1 MLCVAHGFIFGKK
14 SIFTFF
20 LFCRRAEAPAPAV
33 VKYEQFE
40 EGLRSQ
46 QLLKSEPQLAS
57 SFTEYKTERE
67 EEEEEEEE
75 EDRERTEKEEE
86 ERERSEENEEQT
98 GQKEQDS
105 GLRIKTELLGADYA
119 QIPSVCSPPPPPV
132 ASPHSGDG
140 ITEND
145 TQLNIKSEQLQAP
158 GQTDFTKEVF

>member
-1 MLCVAHGFIFGKK
+1 M
-14 SIFTFF
+14 
-20 LFCRRAEAPAPAV
+20 FCRRAEAPGPAV

-67 EEEEEEEE
+67 EEEE
-75 EDRERTEKEEE
+75 DREREEEKEE
-86 ERERSEENEEQT
+86 EREREEQIAL
-98 GQKEQDS
+98 KEQDS

-119 QIPSVCSPPPPPV
+119 QISSVCSPPPSPPV

-140 ITEND
+140 ITENGS
-145 TQLNIKSEQLQAP
+145 QLNIKSEQLQAP
-158 GQTDFTKEVF
+158 GQTDFTKEVFFKLYTQY

>member
-1 MLCVAHGFIFGKK
+1 
-14 SIFTFF
+14 
-20 LFCRRAEAPAPAV
+20 V

-67 EEEEEEEE
+67 EEEEE
-75 EDRERTEKEEE
+75 DREREKEKEKERERME
-86 ERERSEENEEQT
+86 EREEEQIA
-98 GQKEQDS
+98 QKEQES
-105 GLRIKTELLGADYA
+105 GLRIKTELLGADYP

-140 ITEND
+140 VTEND
-145 TQLNIKSEQLQAP
+145 SQLNIKSEQLQAP
-158 GQTDFTKEVF
+158 GQTDFPIEVFI

>member
-1 MLCVAHGFIFGKK
+1 
-14 SIFTFF
+14 
-20 LFCRRAEAPAPAV
+20 V

-67 EEEEEEEE
+67 EEEEEEE
-75 EDRERTEKEEE
+75 RETE
-86 ERERSEENEEQT
+86 ERERTVDIEEQIAL
-98 GQKEQDS
+98 KEQDS

-132 ASPHSGDG
+132 ASPHSDDG

-145 TQLNIKSEQLQAP
+145 SQLNIKSEQLQAP
-158 GQTDFTKEVF
+158 GQTDFTIEAFFQLYAKK

>member
-1 MLCVAHGFIFGKK
+1 VGLKEKRGFFK
-14 SIFTFF
+14 TFLSQF
-20 LFCRRAEAPAPAV
+20 VLLCRRAEAAAPAV

-57 SFTEYKTERE
+57 SFTEYKTERD
-67 EEEEEEEE
+67 EEEE
-75 EDRERTEKEEE
+75 EDREREE
-86 ERERSEENEEQT
+86 ERERMEDKEEEQT
-98 GQKEQDS
+98 GQEEQDS

-119 QIPSVCSPPPPPV
+119 QIPSVCSPPPPPPPV
-132 ASPHSGDG
+132 ASPQSGDG

-158 GQTDFTKEVF
+158 GQTDFTIEVFFKLYMY

>member
-1 MLCVAHGFIFGKK
+1 
-14 SIFTFF
+14 
-20 LFCRRAEAPAPAV
+20 V

-67 EEEEEEEE
+67 EEEEE
-75 EDRERTEKEEE
+75 TEKEERE
-86 ERERSEENEEQT
+86 KERERMEEKEEEQIE
-98 GQKEQDS
+98 QKEQDS
-105 GLRIKTELLGADYA
+105 GLRIKTELLGVDYA
-119 QIPSVCSPPPPPV
+119 QIPSVCSPPPPPPV
-132 ASPHSGDG
+132 ASPHSGDK

-158 GQTDFTKEVF
+158 GQTDLTIEVFFKL